1 MFKPFSMVHEG
12 KGQFATFSPTND
24 PDTVFIQFKG
34 SCGSIMEN
42 YITREIMTAALA
54 DLFAK
59 GYKEV
64 PT

>member
-1 MFKPFSMVHEG
+1 MFRPFTMIHEG
-12 KGQFATFSPTND
+12 KGQFATFTPTND
-24 PDTVFIQFKG
+24 PDTVFVKFQG

-42 YITREIMTAALA
+42 YIDREVMTAALA

-64 PT
+64 ST